1 MKRILFFS
9 LIMVLVLAGCA
20 GPEETPQEPEEVFEF
35 EVKGIT
41 IKMHAEAAPILAELG
56 DPTSYFEAE
65 SCAFQGMER
74 VYSYSGF
81 ELYTYELDG
90 TDYVASIVFLD
101 DSVVTKE
108 GIYLYS
114 TYDEVIAAYGEDYTK
129 TFNLYSYESGD
140 SKLAFLIE
148 NDYVTS
154 IEYIAILQ

>member
-1 MKRILFFS
+1 MKRLLFFF
-9 LIMVLVLAGCA
+9 LIMVIILAGCA
-20 GPEETPQEPEEVFEF
+20 GPGALPNEPEAAFEF
-35 EVKGIT
+35 EVKGVT
-41 IKMHAEAAPILAELG
+41 IKMHAEAEPILAELG
-56 DPTSYFEAE
+56 EPIAYFEAE
-65 SCAFQGMER
+65 SCAFPGMER
-74 VYSYSGF
+74 VYTYSGF

-114 TYDEVIAAYGEDYTK
+114 TYAEVIAAYGEGYTK
-129 TFNLYSYESGD
+129 TFNLYSYESGK

-148 NDYVTS
+148 DDHVTS